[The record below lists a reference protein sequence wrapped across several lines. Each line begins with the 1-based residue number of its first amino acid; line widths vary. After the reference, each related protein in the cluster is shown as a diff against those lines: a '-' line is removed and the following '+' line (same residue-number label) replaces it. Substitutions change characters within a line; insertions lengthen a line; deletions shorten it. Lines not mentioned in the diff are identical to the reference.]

1 MQAYLLGTDLR
12 PTGWRFFAVPRLA
25 LTDRFA
31 ATCKCPK
38 GGSQI
43 DYFDNRTPGLAL
55 RVSKQGHKAWCFIFT
70 APGNSKRARE
80 TFGTYP
86 ATGLAV
92 ARTRAREAR
101 ALVEAG
107 EDPRTVFN
115 VQAAGAMT
123 ATALIES
130 FLEKHARPNLRT
142 AAEIERRLRKNVIPR
157 IGNVRLADLHRRDV
171 NRAVDPIVRRGRLAE
186 ACRVFEDL
194 RSIMRWAVA
203 RGDLDRNPMEGMKKP
218 AAPRTRTRVLNDD
231 EIRQLWNS
239 LPKVL
244 AKSKCCQRVIQLCL
258 VTSQRVGEVAGMRRA
273 ELDLTRR
280 EWHLP
285 GSRTKNGHPH
295 CVALADLA
303 IRIITEA
310 LTDAGNSPFV
320 FPSNGGPLPAMAV
333 ARTIVRAQERFGIAQ
348 WSAHDLRRSA
358 ITGMARLGAAPIV
371 LGHIANHRTTTKAGV
386 TLGVYA
392 HHDYANETRQA
403 LDQWSAH
410 LENIIEG

>member
-1 MQAYLLGTDLR
+1 M
-12 PTGWRFFAVPRLA
+12 PRLA
-25 LTDRFA
+25 LTDRFV
-31 ATCKCPK
+31 ATCKCPR
-38 GGSQI
+38 GDSQI
-43 DYFDNRTPGLAL
+43 EYFDARTAGLAL
-55 RVSKQGHKAWCFIFT
+55 RVTKQGHKAWCFHFT
-70 APGNSKRARE
+70 APGNGKRARE

-107 EDPRTVFN
+107 EDPRAVFN
-115 VQAAGAMT
+115 VQAARAMT
-123 ATALIES
+123 VAALIES

-142 AAEIERRLRKNVIPR
+142 AAEIERRLRKNVIPVV
-157 IGNVRLADLHRRDV
+157 GNVRLAELHRRDI
-171 NRAVDPIVRRGRLAE
+171 NRAVDPIVRRSRLAE

-194 RSIMRWAVA
+194 RSIMRWALA

-218 AAPRTRTRVLNDD
+218 ATPRTRTRVLNDD
-231 EIRQLWNS
+231 EIRQLWNG
-239 LPKVL
+239 LPKAL
-244 AKSKCCQRVIQLCL
+244 AKSKCCQRIIQLCL
-258 VTSQRVGEVAGMRRA
+258 VTAQRVGEVAGMRRG

-280 EWHLP
+280 EWNLP
-285 GSRTKNGHPH
+285 GTRTKNGHAH
-295 CVALADLA
+295 CVALSDLA
-303 IRIITEA
+303 TRIIGEA
-310 LTDAGNSPFV
+310 LADAGNSPFV
-320 FPSNGGPLPAMAV
+320 FPSNGGALPAMAV

-371 LGHIANHRTTTKAGV
+371 LGHVANHRTTTKAGV

-392 HHDYANETRQA
+392 HHDYANETRQS

>member
-1 MQAYLLGTDLR
+1 
-12 PTGWRFFAVPRLA
+12 VPRLA
-25 LTDRFA
+25 LTDRFV
-31 ATCKCPK
+31 ATCKAARGQP
-38 GGSQI
+38 QT
-43 DYFDNRTPGLAL
+43 DYFDHRTPGLAL
-55 RVSKQGHKAWCFIFT
+55 RVSKRGHKAWSFIFT
-70 APGNSKRARE
+70 APGNGKRARE
-80 TFGTYP
+80 TFATYP
-86 ATGLAV
+86 ATSLAL

-107 EDPRTVFN
+107 EDPRAVFN
-115 VQAAGAMT
+115 AQAAGAMT

-142 AAEIERRLRKNVIPR
+142 AAEIERRIRKNVIPL
-157 IGNVRLADLHRRDV
+157 IGNVRLAELHRRDI

-218 AAPRTRTRVLNDD
+218 AAPRSRTRVLSDD
-231 EIRQLWNS
+231 EIRQLWND
-239 LPKVL
+239 LPKTL
-244 AKSKCCQRVIQLCL
+244 SKSKPCQRIIQLCL
-258 VTSQRVGEVAGMRRA
+258 ITAQRVGEVAGMRRA

-285 GSRTKNGHPH
+285 GARTKNGHAH
-295 CVALADLA
+295 CVALSDLA
-303 IRIITEA
+303 IAIIAEA
-310 LTDAGNSPFV
+310 LADAGNSPFV
-320 FPSNGGPLPAMAV
+320 FPSNGSALPAMAV

-358 ITGMARLGAAPIV
+358 ITNMARLGVPPIV
-371 LGHIANHRTTTKAGV
+371 LGHVANHRTTTKAGV

-392 HHDYANETRQA
+392 HHDYRDEARQA

-410 LENIIEG
+410 LANIIEAQAALMTGTRE